1 MRPARTPTRLLALC
15 TLALALAAP
24 AHAQPRRDR
33 MFGDVASPQI
43 DSQEIE
49 KYRDLLALSDDQLE
63 TARELHA
70 AYMAELDKL
79 ATRAR
84 EITEAARNEFRETR
98 DFTVWR
104 DLRGVIEK
112 ISEQRD
118 ALTQST
124 LDDLR
129 LVLTP
134 EQDAQWSNLE
144 QFRRRRHELV
154 EGATLSGEGVDLLA
168 IVDLEELTEDS
179 KAPVQILLD
188 QYASELDRAI
198 IERQK
203 AVKKMRDAE
212 AAEDAGNADLPEEQ
226 EQQLRDDIRDRAA
239 AIRDLNRRY
248 VRLVV
253 AEIGSDAGA
262 RVETAYQRAS
272 FPSVYS
278 ESAADKAFSTAL
290 AMEDLSADQTAQL
303 KAMVAGF
310 ERDRAAMNQKIAEAI
325 EEQEMTRREP
335 QRRGG
340 PPRFFG
346 GPGPEDEKVRDLL
359 RSRRDFDQAAIAR
372 LTTVLTP
379 EQASR
384 LPDTPSENWRTEEF

>member
-1 MRPARTPTRLLALC
+1 MRLARTFALC
-15 TLALALAAP
+15 SLALALLLAVP

-33 MFGDVASPQI
+33 GGFGDVASPQI

-49 KYRDLLALSDDQLE
+49 KYRDLLGLSDDQLE

-84 EITEAARNEFRETR
+84 EITEAARTEFRETR

-168 IVDLEELTEDS
+168 IVDLEELTDDS
-179 KAPVQILLD
+179 RAPVQALLD

-212 AAEDAGNADLPEEQ
+212 AADDAGDADLPEEQ

-248 VRLVV
+248 VRLVA
-253 AEIGSDAGA
+253 AELGTDAGG
-262 RVETAYQRAS
+262 RVEIAYQRAS

-278 ESAADKAFSTAL
+278 ESAADKAFATAL
-290 AMEDLSADQTAQL
+290 AMEDLSDDQTAQL

-359 RSRRDFDQAAIAR
+359 RSRRDFDQAAIER
-372 LTTVLTP
+372 LTTVLTAD
-379 EQASR
+379 QAAR
-384 LPDTPSENWRTEEF
+384 LPETPSDDWRTEEF